1 MNQDEFEDKLNRQ
14 DFINFMKNLIKNSD
28 NYKRNSDSDSYVIA
42 LDSGWGTGKSF
53 FIELLKKDIEENEDN
68 IKVVKYNAWEKSV

>member
-14 DFINFMKNLIKNSD
+14 DFINFMKNLIQNSD
-28 NYKRNSDSDSYVIA
+28 NYKRNNDSDSYVIA

-53 FIELLKKDIEENEDN
+53 FIELLKKISKTMK
-68 IKVVKYNAWEKSV
+68 II

>member
-42 LDSGWGTGKSF
+42 LDSGTCTS
-53 FIELLKKDIEENEDN
+53 
-68 IKVVKYNAWEKSV
+68 